1 MRQLFRKPIVII
13 SLGMFIILSGVIIAA
28 DRANIPETTAE
39 VRALAVRTTLAG
51 GKAIPPGDFV
61 FDGCTLFPE
70 RLLGLDLT
78 RACLEH
84 DIAYWA
90 GGTTEERRAAD
101 IVFKA
106 AVAEAG
112 RAGTILA
119 PLAYTGVHLFGDTWL
134 TKIFDANWGFGWNN
148 HHD

>member
-1 MRQLFRKPIVII
+1 MRQFIQKPIVII
-13 SLGMFIILSGVIIAA
+13 CLAIFVILSGVIIVA
-28 DRANIPETTAE
+28 DRVNIPDTTAE
-39 VRALAVRTTLAG
+39 VRALAVRTTLAA
-51 GKAIPPGDFV
+51 GKTVPPGDFV

-70 RLLGLDLT
+70 QLLGLDLT

-90 GGTTEERRAAD
+90 GGTAEERNVAD
-101 IVFKA
+101 LAFKT

-112 RAGTILA
+112 KAGTILA
-119 PLAYTGVHLFGDTWL
+119 PLAYTGVYLFGNTWF
-134 TKIFDANWGFGWNN
+134 TRIFNANWGFGWNG

>member
-1 MRQLFRKPIVII
+1 MRQFMRKPTVII
-13 SLGMFIILSGVIIAA
+13 SLAIFVILSGVIIAA

-39 VRALAVRTTLAG
+39 VRALAVRTSLAA
-51 GKAIPPGDFV
+51 GKTIPPGDFV

-70 RLLGLDLT
+70 KLLGLDLT

-90 GGTTEERRAAD
+90 GGTVEERKAAD
-101 IVFKA
+101 LAFKA
-106 AVAEAG
+106 TVAEAG
-112 RAGTILA
+112 KAGTILA
-119 PLAYTGVHLFGDTWL
+119 PLTYTGVYLFGNTWL
-134 TKIFDANWGFGWNN
+134 MRIFGANWGFGWNG